1 MSKYRTLTASLA
13 ACVWAVTSS
22 ISVAQTKPVTD
33 YKSAAEVPV
42 AQFFALEDFRAMRL
56 SPDGKRIAAVAPYKG
71 RGNLIVLDLAT
82 RQARSITASER
93 WDVVRPRWIGNNRL
107 YFTVADGLEATGR
120 PRLKGAYTI
129 NVDGTDMKEVFGYN
143 ESGGP
148 RGLRIESLLDIE
160 GGDSTLG
167 YVSMRERSRDYVD
180 VYKLDFR
187 TMRYEL
193 LTFDTPGRIAQWEL
207 DSERRPRVAVREEP
221 RPAKGKPV
229 AITFWH
235 RAPSGGAWEK
245 MFQYDYYVDVESYS
259 ICGFDKDDR
268 TLFVTARR
276 GRDKSALWKYDTQT
290 KQFGD
295 MVLDDPL
302 VDLVC
307 NSGSDENE
315 GSGSDGGLLVDPQT
329 KEVVGFQYQG
339 DRPKKVYFKPGSEH
353 ERLAKMFASAV
364 PGFSEFRFSKDRSVA
379 LVMSYSDIDP
389 GTYYLFDSNKKQ
401 LEVVAKKRAWVKPEL
416 MAERKPILYKA
427 RDGMMIP
434 AYITLPRGVPAK
446 NLPLIVNIHGGPMV
460 RGYYWS
466 EWGRWP
472 EAQFFASRGYAVLEP
487 EPRASMGFGHK
498 LYSAGFKQWG
508 QVAQDDITDGALH
521 LVKEGIV
528 DRDRM
533 CLHGGSYGG
542 YASLQGLVREP
553 DLFKCAHSFVA
564 VTDLGL
570 MQTVA
575 WSDIAENVKFDYLGN
590 EFKILVGDSKEDAEM
605 FQRFSP
611 ARNADRIKG
620 AVMLTMGSDDVR
632 VPLIHGEKMRDAMIK
647 AGKPIE
653 WKVYAE
659 EGHGFNKE
667 ANVTDFYTR
676 SLRFY
681 DEHIGPNRKKQP

>member
-1 MSKYRTLTASLA
+1 
-13 ACVWAVTSS
+13 
-22 ISVAQTKPVTD
+22 
-33 YKSAAEVPV
+33 
-42 AQFFALEDFRAMRL
+42 
-56 SPDGKRIAAVAPYKG
+56 
-71 RGNLIVLDLAT
+71 
-82 RQARSITASER
+82 
-93 WDVVRPRWIGNNRL
+93 
-107 YFTVADGLEATGR
+107 FTVADGLEASGR
-120 PRLKGAYTI
+120 PRLKGAYSI

-143 ESGGP
+143 DNGAP
-148 RGLRIESLLDIE
+148 RGLRILNVLETE
-160 GGDSTLG
+160 GGDSTVA
-167 YVSMRERSRDYVD
+167 YVSMRERSREFAD

-187 TMRYEL
+187 TMRFEL
-193 LTFDTPGRIAQWEL
+193 LTFDSPGRTTFWEL
-207 DSERRPRVAVREEP
+207 DSERRPRITVREEP
-221 RPAKGKPV
+221 RPSKGKPIV
-229 AITFWH
+229 ERFMH
-235 RAPSGGAWEK
+235 RAPSGGAWETLFEQSS
-245 MFQYDYYVDVESYS
+245 MNDPEIYS

-268 TLFVTARR
+268 TLYVTARR

-295 MVLDDPL
+295 MILDDQL

-307 NSGSDENE
+307 NSGADESE
-315 GSGSDGGLLVDPQT
+315 GSGSDGGLLTDPVT
-329 KEVVGFQYQG
+329 KEVVGFQYQA

-353 ERLAKMFASAV
+353 EKLAKMFASAV
-364 PGFSEFRFSKDRSVA
+364 PGFSEYRFSKDRSVA
-379 LVMSYSDIDP
+379 LVLSYSDIDP
-389 GTYYLFDSNKKQ
+389 GTYYLFDAAKKQ
-401 LEVVAKKRAWVKPEL
+401 LEVVARKRAWVKPEL
-416 MAERKPILYKA
+416 MAERKPILYKS
-427 RDGMMIP
+427 RDGMAIP
-434 AYITLPRGVPAK
+434 AYLTLPRGVPAK
-446 NLPLIVNIHGGPMV
+446 NLPLIVNIHGGPQV
-460 RGYYWS
+460 RGYAWS

-472 EAQFFASRGYAVLEP
+472 EAQFFAAHGYAVLEP
-487 EPRASMGFGHK
+487 EPRASTGYGRK
-498 LYSAGFKQWG
+498 LHASGFKQWG
-508 QVAQDDITDGALH
+508 QAAQDDITDGALH

-575 WSDIAENVKFDYLGN
+575 WSDIAENYKYDYLEN
-590 EFKILVGDSKEDAEM
+590 EFKLEVGDSKDDAEM
-605 FQRFSP
+605 FQRVSP
-611 ARNADRIKG
+611 ARNADKIKG

-659 EGHGFNKE
+659 EGHGFNRE

-681 DEHIGPNRKKQP
+681 DEHIGPKRKTQP